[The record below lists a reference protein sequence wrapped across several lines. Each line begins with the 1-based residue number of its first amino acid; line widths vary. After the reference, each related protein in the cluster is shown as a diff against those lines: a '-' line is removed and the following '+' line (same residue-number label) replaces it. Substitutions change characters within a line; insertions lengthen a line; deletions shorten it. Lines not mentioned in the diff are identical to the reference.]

1 MIVIIKEQRG
11 FTLLELM
18 VALAIFAMLAVAG
31 WQVFDSVSRA
41 REQAQ
46 VQADHLAVLQQAY
59 LQIQQD
65 LGQIIAYQTLEVQ
78 NTSLQNGSDDAN
90 NQPANNQNNDNSSSN
105 TVDAKPFMLLDKER
119 LRFIRFADPDPRYQN
134 STSLQRVE
142 YILSEERLI
151 RRQYVDVRGD
161 NDSVSLDSVVLEGI
175 SAASWQAYLP
185 EISASFPNNSSNTET
200 GNNSTA
206 SNGLAQN
213 TPTDMAK
220 SQKALLP
227 KGISIS
233 FTYQD
238 IPITWQWALTP
249 QPAPLTSH
257 PIATKSNNDSS
268 NSNNSNSNNSN
279 NNGSN
284 NNGSNNNGNTS
295 NTSSVNKEVGNDP
308 MGL

>member
-134 STSLQRVE
+134 SPSLQRVE

-185 EISASFPNNSSNTET
+185 EISASFPNNSNTET

-284 NNGSNNNGNTS
+284 NNGNTS

>member
-1 MIVIIKEQRG
+1 
-11 FTLLELM
+11 
-18 VALAIFAMLAVAG
+18 
-31 WQVFDSVSRA
+31 
-41 REQAQ
+41 
-46 VQADHLAVLQQAY
+46 
-59 LQIQQD
+59 
-65 LGQIIAYQTLEVQ
+65 
-78 NTSLQNGSDDAN
+78 
-90 NQPANNQNNDNSSSN
+90 
-105 TVDAKPFMLLDKER
+105 MLLDKER

-134 STSLQRVE
+134 SPSLQRIE

-161 NDSVSLDSVVLEGI
+161 NDSASLDSVVLEGI

-185 EISASFPNNSSNTET
+185 EISASFPNSSNEIS
-200 GNNSTA
+200 NNSTA
-206 SNGLAQN
+206 NNGLAQN
-213 TPTDMAK
+213 PPTDMAK

-257 PIATKSNNDSS
+257 PIATKSDNDSSNNGDS
-268 NSNNSNSNNSN
+268 NSNNSNNNNSN

-284 NNGSNNNGNTS
+284 NNASNNSANTFNPGS
-295 NTSSVNKEVGNDP
+295 IDKEVSNDP

>member
-134 STSLQRVE
+134 SPSLQRVE

-151 RRQYVDVRGD
+151 RRQYVDVRG
-161 NDSVSLDSVVLEGI
+161 DSVSLDSVVLEGI

-284 NNGSNNNGNTS
+284 NNGNTS

>member
-134 STSLQRVE
+134 SPSLQRVE

-200 GNNSTA
+200 GNSTA

-249 QPAPLTSH
+249 QLAPLTSH

-284 NNGSNNNGNTS
+284 NNGNTS

>member
-134 STSLQRVE
+134 SPSLQRVE

-200 GNNSTA
+200 GNSTA

-284 NNGSNNNGNTS
+284 NNGNTS

>member
-1 MIVIIKEQRG
+1 MTTVIKEQRG

-31 WQVFDSVSRA
+31 WQVFDSVNRA

-65 LGQIIAYQTLEVQ
+65 LGQIIAYQTVEAQ
-78 NTSLQNGSDDAN
+78 STSPQQSNEANSEPDN
-90 NQPANNQNNDNSSSN
+90 NQNSNQNNDNSPSN
-105 TVDAKPFMLLDKER
+105 RVDAKPFMLLDKER

-134 STSLQRVE
+134 SPSIQRVE

-151 RRQYVDVRGD
+151 RRQYVDVLGD
-161 NDSVSLDSVVLEGI
+161 NDSISLDSVVLEGI

-185 EISASFPNNSSNTET
+185 EISASFPNNTSNET
-200 GNNSTA
+200 ATA
-206 SNGLAQN
+206 D
-213 TPTDMAK
+213 TPK
-220 SQKALLP
+220 SKKALLP
-227 KGISIS
+227 KGVSIS
-233 FTYQD
+233 FTYED

-249 QPAPLTSH
+249 QPAPITSH
-257 PIATKSNNDSS
+257 HITPKSDSNNT
-268 NSNNSNSNNSN
+268 NNTNNDDSN
-279 NNGSN
+279 NNSSN
-284 NNGSNNNGNTS
+284 NNASNNNGNTS
-295 NTSSVNKEVGNDP
+295 NTGSVGREVSNDP